1 MGRNTAMGVNSRGW
15 ARYRY
20 EGQFGDELLK
30 LAVDSRPSRW
40 SRLPRIDSCSSL
52 AIVRRK
58 FGG

>member
-1 MGRNTAMGVNSRGW
+1 MGVNSRGW

-58 FGG
+58 SGG